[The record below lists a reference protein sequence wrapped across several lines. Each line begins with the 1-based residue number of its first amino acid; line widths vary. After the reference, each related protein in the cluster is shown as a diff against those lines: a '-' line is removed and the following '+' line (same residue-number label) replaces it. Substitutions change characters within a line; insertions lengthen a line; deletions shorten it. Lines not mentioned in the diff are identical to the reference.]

1 MYPEVGL
8 IFHVKEN
15 KVKNLIVLSFAMA
28 LAMSAVALAQDNS
41 MKQDNTM
48 KSDSSSMKTTSV
60 MGKISDDG
68 KSFVSDQDSKSWTIS
83 NPDAVKGH
91 EGHHVVLKAQVDAGK
106 GEVHVTSL
114 KMAKDNMK
122 QNTMQK

>member
-8 IFHVKEN
+8 IKEN

-41 MKQDNTM
+41 MKQDSTM
-48 KSDSSSMKTTSV
+48 KSDSSSMKATSV

-68 KSFVSDQDSKSWTIS
+68 KSFVSDQDGKSWTIS

-91 EGHHVVLKAQVDAGK
+91 EGHHVVLKAHVDTDK

-114 KMAKDNMK
+114 KMAKDNTK
-122 QNTMQK
+122 QNSMQK

>member
-1 MYPEVGL
+1 
-8 IFHVKEN
+8 VK
-15 KVKNLIVLSFAMA
+15 KLMVLSFAMA
-28 LAMSAVALAQDNS
+28 LIMSAVAVAQENT

-60 MGKISDDG
+60 MGKISEDG
-68 KSFVSDQDSKSWTIS
+68 KSFVSDQDGKSWTIN

-91 EGHHVVLKAQVDAGK
+91 EGHHVILKAHVDSDK
-106 GEVHVTSL
+106 GEVHVASL

-122 QNTMQK
+122 QNSMQK

>member
-1 MYPEVGL
+1 MKKL
-8 IFHVKEN
+8 TIFW
-15 KVKNLIVLSFAMA
+15 FATA
-28 LAMSAVALAQDNS
+28 LMMSAFAVA
-41 MKQDNTM
+41 QDNTM
-48 KSDSSSMKTTSV
+48 KPGNTMKSDGSSTKTTSV

-68 KSFVSDQDSKSWTIS
+68 KSFVSDQDGKSWTIS

-91 EGHHVVLKAQVDAGK
+91 EGHHVLLKAHVDTDK

-122 QNTMQK
+122 QNTMQR